1 MCRGERKPRLRKNQ
15 SQDDQVRTEQEGIE
29 DSVLNQISVSSAKP
43 ISVEVRLE
51 DHPILTEVDTKAP
64 VSLVSEKKYR
74 SLFPDTPLQE
84 SIASLK
90 SYSGE
95 SIRVVGGGSFAE
107 RQTARLPLIVVA
119 GEGPSPFGRDWLT
132 IICQVKWRQ
141 LSDILDTFR
150 TVFEPGL
157 NNP

>member
-1 MCRGERKPRLRKNQ
+1 MLSYGKVGHLQRVCRGERKPRLRKNQ

-95 SIRVVGGGSFAE
+95 SIRVVGQREVEVS
-107 RQTARLPLIVVA
+107 QK
-119 GEGPSPFGRDWLT
+119 D
-132 IICQVKWRQ
+132 RQ
-141 LSDILDTFR
+141 L
-150 TVFEPGL
+150 GYH
-157 NNP
+157 